1 LDDRVPDIEDR
12 HANVELA
19 RLKGEVLL
27 ERVEPSVG
35 DGVLIDLVHEV
46 HAEEDWHNEGVQFL
60 NELLLLGAL
69 LQLGTELIHSAGVL
83 RLVVSLDVKD
93 VQLLIIERILSVHR
107 QVSLSF
113 RDLRHGRADILFV

>member
-46 HAEEDWHNEGVQFL
+46 HAEEDWHNKGVQFL

>member
-1 LDDRVPDIEDR
+1 
-12 HANVELA
+12 LA
-19 RLKGEVLL
+19 RLKSEVLL
-27 ERVEPSVG
+27 ERVKPSVG

-46 HAEEDWHNEGVQFL
+46 HAEEDWHDEGVQFL
-60 NELLLLGAL
+60 NELLPLGAL

-83 RLVVSLDVKD
+83 RLVVSLDVKN

-113 RDLRHGRADILFV
+113 RGLRHGRADILFV

>member
-83 RLVVSLDVKD
+83 RLVVSLDVKN

>member
-83 RLVVSLDVKD
+83 RLVVSLDVKN

-113 RDLRHGRADILFV
+113 RGLRHGRADILFV

>member
-1 LDDRVPDIEDR
+1 LDDRVPDVEDR